1 MFSQFFASLQQD
13 AKLFLFFPHPMRPL
27 SGYFHQ
33 GSTAR
38 TPILRG
44 RERFSGTP
52 FVTVFGGA
60 WTLTPMFS

>member
-13 AKLFLFFPHPMRPL
+13 AKLFYFSPSYAPSFGLFSSR
-27 SGYFHQ
+27 
-33 GSTAR
+33 STAR